1 MRRLRKILA
10 LSGLLVTLTVLAACG
25 ASPTATSAPPPSSA
39 PASSA
44 RPSTAPA
51 ASASAAASAAP
62 SAAPSTA
69 PGTATRPATAGTSG
83 SATATT
89 ATTPTTAAAAT
100 ASRAASPATGS
111 PVTGTATRTGSPTAG
126 AVAPPQAYT
135 NLQKLASSRQSWVF
149 SGFNIGG
156 FSGDLKPVFEYS
168 GGNRRVTLAGV
179 TPAVEATQVGSTI
192 YVRNPLGG
200 FVQADSGN
208 PLAAPAQ
215 ALFSAPETIL
225 AALIPTGGTYTAAGT
240 ETVNGQ
246 AATRYTTTT
255 ALTDLAFVNPALAGQ
270 GGTATTTIWVDN
282 AQGYIVALQSSI
294 VPNGGGSAATARLD
308 VTNVGQVPAITAP

>member
-1 MRRLRKILA
+1 MRRLRHFLGLGGLIVSLA
-10 LSGLLVTLTVLAACG
+10 VLAACG

-44 RPSTAPA
+44 PPSTAPA
-51 ASASAAASAAP
+51 ASASAAP
-62 SAAPSTA
+62 ITA
-69 PGTATRPATAGTSG
+69 PGTATRTTATAATSG
-83 SATATT
+83 SATAVST
-89 ATTPTTAAAAT
+89 ASPTTAAAAT
-100 ASRAASPATGS
+100 ASRVVSPVTGT

-126 AVAPPQAYT
+126 AVAPPQAYS
-135 NLQKLASSRQSWVF
+135 NLQKLASSRQSWTL

-156 FSGDLKPVFEYS
+156 LSGEMKPVFEYS

-179 TPAVEATQVGSTI
+179 TPTVEAIQVGSTT

-200 FVQADSGN
+200 FVQATSGD
-208 PLAAPAQ
+208 PLGATAV
-215 ALFSAPETIL
+215 ALFGAPEAIL
-225 AALIPTGGTYTAAGT
+225 GALIPAGGTYTAAGT

-246 AATRYTTTT
+246 QATRYTTTT
-255 ALTDLAFVNPALAGQ
+255 TLTDLAFINPALAGQ

-282 AQGYIVALQSSI
+282 AQGYIVALESTIQ
-294 VPNGGGSAATARLD
+294 PNQGGTAAKARLD